1 MTLSRRS
8 FLGVA
13 GAAAGCAVL
22 GGLVGCGAGAST
34 GGAGADGADSTATAA
49 TWSATQDD
57 SLDVLT
63 MQVAGGNVVAMTGD
77 GWAARDGWIQLQ
89 LSGAS
94 IPGQTIESISEKGG
108 TLTVKLEASDGI
120 QTMDLLLTE
129 WRLEGGDVSGI
140 SRVTIEYSLGDV
152 REAQQSYD

>member
-1 MTLSRRS
+1 MALSRRS
-8 FLGVA
+8 FLGAA
-13 GAAAGCAVL
+13 GATVGCVAAGVL
-22 GGLVGCGAGAST
+22 AGCGAGA
-34 GGAGADGADSTATAA
+34 GAGDAGADAA
-49 TWSATQDD
+49 ASAAWSATQDD
-57 SLDVLT
+57 ALDVLT

-94 IPGQTIESISEKGG
+94 IPGQKIDSISEKDG
-108 TLTVKLEASDGI
+108 TLAVKLEVSDGI

-129 WRLEGGDVSGI
+129 WRLEGGDADGI
-140 SRVTIEYSLGDV
+140 KRVTIEYSPNDV